1 MSQGLEHVFREFKRV
16 TWANHKPSVSV
27 FLNEQKET
35 GVRTDDV
42 LVDYRLMSYDEE
54 AIADDL
60 AQQLYLH
67 TRH

>member
-1 MSQGLEHVFREFKRV
+1 M
-16 TWANHKPSVSV
+16 
-27 FLNEQKET
+27 EQKEPCA
-35 GVRTDDV
+35 RTDDV
-42 LVDYRLMSYDEE
+42 LIDYRLMSYDEE